1 MKPIRYTLL
10 GIFLL
15 MLSGC
20 SMLGL
25 QRVQSQKGVT
35 QPQVQLVQQVSL
47 PPQTFKLS
55 LLGGSELNMSGDGVA
70 RPVQVCVYVVRNRD
84 WEAPFARKQSTCVE
98 PSGDPNLISSKRVV
112 LAPLHMNH
120 ISLPMESN
128 RNSWLIM
135 EADFSQSSAD
145 DSPYIF
151 PMNSQNSQL
160 NVMLNGKTLF
170 LNPMAGPE
178 TMSASQRP
186 ASGSSTAATYPTS
199 GSSTT
204 ATNPTASSSS
214 SQTASNSELQRFKPL
229 IRQSVMSPSSVNVQQ
244 QGQGL
249 IWEEI
254 SKTLDGRK

>member
-1 MKPIRYTLL
+1 MNLIQYILF
-10 GIFLL
+10 GISLA

-25 QRVQSQKGVT
+25 QRVQSQKGVI

-98 PSGDPNLISSKRVV
+98 PSGDPNLISIKRVV
-112 LAPLHMNH
+112 LAPLHLNH
-120 ISLPMESN
+120 ITLPMESG
-128 RNSWLIM
+128 RNTWLIL
-135 EADFSQSSAD
+135 EADFFQSTAD
-145 DSPYIF
+145 ESLYIF
-151 PMNSQNSQL
+151 PMNSQSNQL
-160 NVMLNGKTLF
+160 NVMLNGNTIL
-170 LNPMAGPE
+170 LNPMSGLE
-178 TMSASQRP
+178 NMNASQRP
-186 ASGSSTAATYPTS
+186 SSSAPTVPPY
-199 GSSTT
+199 SSSS
-204 ATNPTASSSS
+204 PASSSK
-214 SQTASNSELQRFKPL
+214 QNPAPSELQRFKPL
-229 IRQSVMSPSSVNVQQ
+229 IRQSVMNPSSVNVQQ

>member
-1 MKPIRYTLL
+1 MKPIQYILL
-10 GIFLL
+10 GISLL
-15 MLSGC
+15 LLSGC

-25 QRVQSQKGVT
+25 ERVQSKKSMT
-35 QPQVQLVQQVSL
+35 QPQVQLVQQVSS
-47 PPQTFKLS
+47 PPQNFKLS

-84 WEAPFARKQSTCVE
+84 WEAPFARRQANCVE
-98 PSGDPNLISSKRVV
+98 PSADPNLILSKRVV

-170 LNPMAGPE
+170 LNPMAEPE
-178 TMSASQRP
+178 TMNASQRP
-186 ASGSSTAATYPTS
+186 ASGSST
-199 GSSTT
+199 T
-204 ATNPTASSSS
+204 ATNSASSYPSPT
-214 SQTASNSELQRFKPL
+214 SQTASTSELQRFKPL
-229 IRQSVMSPSSVNVQQ
+229 IRQSVTSPSSVNVQQ